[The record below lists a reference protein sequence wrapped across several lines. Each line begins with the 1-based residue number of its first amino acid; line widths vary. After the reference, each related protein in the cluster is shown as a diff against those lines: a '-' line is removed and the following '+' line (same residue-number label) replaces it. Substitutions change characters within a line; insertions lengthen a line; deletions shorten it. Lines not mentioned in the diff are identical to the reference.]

1 MCHVFFFVVVV
12 VVFFF
17 RFPELL
23 KGYVILRDNYLNR
36 AARSTFFLN
45 EENSQSAEYGKRTHE
60 PCVV

>member
-1 MCHVFFFVVVV
+1 MSCFFVVVV
-12 VVFFF
+12 VVFVFFF

>member
-1 MCHVFFFVVVV
+1 MSCFFVVVV
-12 VVFFF
+12 VFVFVF

-36 AARSTFFLN
+36 AARSTFLLN
-45 EENSQSAEYGKRTHE
+45 EEHSQSAEYGKRTHE

>member
-1 MCHVFFFVVVV
+1 MCHVFLLLLLFL
-12 VVFFF
+12 FFF
-17 RFPELL
+17 RFPKLL

>member
-1 MCHVFFFVVVV
+1 MCHVFLLLLLF
-12 VVFFF
+12 FFF

-45 EENSQSAEYGKRTHE
+45 EENSRSAEYGKRTHE

>member
-1 MCHVFFFVVVV
+1 MDIIRKNCY
-12 VVFFF
+12 
-17 RFPELL
+17 L

-36 AARSTFFLN
+36 AARHIFFN